1 MKKLLL
7 ALFLLIPVLAFSG
20 CAGFQNSALSME
32 GINPKTDRPYGMP
45 YYPNCRQSYPA
56 DSYAFKNC
64 EENQAKNNTAASK
77 QMPVPIEKLMQSQ
90 K

>member
-7 ALFLLIPVLAFSG
+7 LGLLLIPVLVFSG
-20 CAGFQNSALSME
+20 CSGFQNSALSME

-45 YYPNCRQSYPA
+45 YYPDCRQSYPA
-56 DSYAFKNC
+56 GSYAFKNC
-64 EENQAKNNTAASK
+64 EENQAKNNTTASK
-77 QMPVPIEKLMQSQ
+77 QPPAPIEKLMQSQ